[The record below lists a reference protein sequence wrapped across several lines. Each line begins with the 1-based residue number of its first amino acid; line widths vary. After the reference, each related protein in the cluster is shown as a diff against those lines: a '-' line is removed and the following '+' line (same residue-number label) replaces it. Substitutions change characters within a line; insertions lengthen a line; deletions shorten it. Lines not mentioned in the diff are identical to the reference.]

1 MKLERYYC
9 LVCVILV
16 VFTHICAT
24 LNMDHGGDD
33 TLLQQLRAH
42 FISDMFNLHFPY
54 ILN

>member
-1 MKLERYYC
+1 MKLERYYLANLLGMC
-9 LVCVILV
+9 HS
-16 VFTHICAT
+16 THICAT

-42 FISDMFNLHFPY
+42 FISDIFNLHFPY